1 MPSTLRALLLASASL
16 LGVSL
21 GAAPPASAQRM
32 GTPSSVTGGG
42 NTVLPSLERT
52 NPQLF
57 YQEAVKALQAKDF
70 RGAAA
75 ALKEAMK
82 DDPRNPTFNY
92 LMGLSQIGLNDLE
105 VARRH
110 LKIAASGRNAAP
122 EPKGR
127 LGWVETRLG
136 DAKAALRQREDLV
149 KMQAACSG
157 SCPESAAISEA
168 ISIIDS
174 ARPADGSGG

>member
-1 MPSTLRALLLASASL
+1 MPSKNRTHLVSF
-16 LGVSL
+16 VSL
-21 GAAPPASAQRM
+21 IGLAVIAAAPASAQRM

-82 DDPRNPTFNY
+82 DLLGKLP
-92 LMGLSQIGLNDLE
+92 GS
-105 VARRH
+105 RRH
-110 LKIAASGRNAAP
+110 IRSDRHH
-122 EPKGR
+122 
-127 LGWVETRLG
+127 
-136 DAKAALRQREDLV
+136 RQR
-149 KMQAACSG
+149 AAG
-157 SCPESAAISEA
+157 RGVRRMTAQP
-168 ISIIDS
+168 
-174 ARPADGSGG
+174 